1 MKKILAV
8 LLSLIMIFTFAACDS
23 NDGGEA
29 ELHQNADGTV
39 TYVGFEKAGKIAV
52 QSLGMGKEGKH
63 VDPQVE
69 FDEEDEIYE
78 VFLHVGKMDHDFEI
92 DAVTGEILE
101 HEVEVN
107 FGY

>member
-29 ELHQNADGTV
+29 ELHQNVDGTV
-39 TYVGFEKAGKIAV
+39 TYVGYEKAVEIAK
-52 QSLGMGKEGKH
+52 QSLGMGKEGKN
-63 VDPQVE
+63 VKAEVE
-69 FDEEDEIYE
+69 FDADDEVYE
-78 VFLHVGKMDHDFEI
+78 ISMHVGKMDHDFEI
-92 DAVTGEILE
+92 DGVTGEILE